1 MGEGDFFPHIFIII
15 PVCHERQKMRRYF
28 FFPACEGN
36 LRGIILNQSGST
48 LCSLTRECLV
58 AHKEREADSQSFR
71 AQFIFRTEKRSV
83 RDAAANSSPAV
94 RF

>member
-1 MGEGDFFPHIFIII
+1 MGEGGFFPHIFIII
-15 PVCHERQKMRRYF
+15 PVCHRTQKMRRF

-48 LCSLTRECLV
+48 LYSLTRECLV

-83 RDAAANSSPAV
+83 RDVAANSSPSV

>member
-1 MGEGDFFPHIFIII
+1 MSRDTEDAKIFFF
-15 PVCHERQKMRRYF
+15 F

-71 AQFIFRTEKRSV
+71 AQFIFRTEKRSF
-83 RDAAANSSPAV
+83 RDVAANSSPSV